1 MRYNDINNLQIRIRS
16 SDIDEVDVILRSVIK
31 RYTELEPENELI
43 CLFLPRKNMEE
54 RQQILQQVTKFLLSH
69 PTENEK

>member
-1 MRYNDINNLQIRIRS
+1 MSNNQFDDKIRWIDS
-16 SDIDEVDVILRSVIK
+16 LKDDEIDEILFAIIS
-31 RYTELEPENELI
+31 RYSFLFPDSEMV

-69 PTENEK
+69 TAENEK

>member
-69 PTENEK
+69 TAENEK

>member
-1 MRYNDINNLQIRIRS
+1 MRYNDINYLQIRIRS

-69 PTENEK
+69 TAENEK